1 MYFFHIRSKN
11 RANLQ
16 FFLHIC
22 KNLKKLIVFT
32 CVNRNILLIL
42 HHKIKN
48 NMKIQF
54 LGATREVTGSKHLIT
69 TDSGHTILLD
79 CGMYQGKGMET
90 DADNRDLG
98 FDPATLDCVVLS
110 HAHIDHSGLI
120 PYIVKMGFKGDIY
133 CTPATRDLCALML
146 TDTAFI
152 QEQDV
157 RTYNKKIDRQHP
169 HKEKGKTYKIEP
181 LYNQN
186 DVNRAMRHFVT
197 YSYDRRFRLF
207 DDVLLTFTNSG
218 HMLGGAICSLE
229 IYEEEE
235 GKKRWKRVTYTG
247 DIGRLHSHILP
258 PPQLFPQCDYLICE
272 STYGDRIHD
281 EQLVTEEQLLG
292 VVEDT
297 CVYRKGQLLI
307 PSFSVGR
314 TQEIVYV
321 LNQLYNDGRLPH
333 IPVYVDSP
341 MSTNATQIFRMYP
354 EELSDEV
361 QDTLRFDA
369 DPFGFNTLR
378 YITDIRESKA
388 LNHKEEPCIII
399 SASGMLEA
407 GRIKHHV
414 ANHISDPRCTILI
427 VGYCSPT
434 TLGARIQ
441 EPGLKWISIFGLDRR
456 IKAQIAKI
464 EGFSGHGDYKEMI
477 DYFTRSLTVDQ
488 VKQVFVVHGEEQAAE
503 TYKGHLEE
511 AGFKQ
516 ITVPHKGE
524 TVNL

>member
-1 MYFFHIRSKN
+1 
-11 RANLQ
+11 
-16 FFLHIC
+16 
-22 KNLKKLIVFT
+22 
-32 CVNRNILLIL
+32 
-42 HHKIKN
+42 
-48 NMKIQF
+48 MKIQF

-90 DADNRDLG
+90 DAANRDLG
-98 FDPATLDCVVLS
+98 FDPAKLDCVILS

-120 PYIVKMGFKGDIY
+120 PYIVKKGFKGDIY

-146 TDTAFI
+146 ADTAFI

-181 LYNQN
+181 LYNQQ
-186 DVNRAMRHFVT
+186 DVNRAMKLFVT
-197 YSYDRRFRLF
+197 YGYDRRFRLF

-229 IYEEEE
+229 IYEETSSQSSPRERGLLPSGE
-235 GKKRWKRVTYTG
+235 TGKKSWKRLCYTG
-247 DIGRLHSHILP
+247 DIGRKHCHILP
-258 PPQLFPQCDYLICE
+258 SPQLFPQCDYLICE
-272 STYGDRIHD
+272 STYGDRLH
-281 EQLVTEEQLLG
+281 EEEEVTEEQLLG

-321 LNQLYNDGRLPH
+321 LNRLYNDGRLPH

-354 EELSDEV
+354 DELSDEV
-361 QDTLRFDA
+361 RDTMRFDP

-378 YITDIRESKA
+378 YITDIRDSKA
-388 LNHKEEPCIII
+388 LNHKDEPCIII

-414 ANHISDPRCTILI
+414 ANHISDPRCTVLI
-427 VGYCSPT
+427 VGYCEPT

-441 EPGLKWISIFGLDRR
+441 QPGLQWISIFGLDRK
-456 IKAQIAKI
+456 IKAQITKI
-464 EGFSGHGDYKEMI
+464 EGFSGHGDYQEMI
-477 DYFTRSLTVDQ
+477 DYLSRSLDVNLVQ
-488 VKQVFVVHGEEQAAE
+488 RVFVVHGEQTAAE
-503 TYKGHLEE
+503 TYKNHLHD
-511 AGFKQ
+511 AGFRN
-516 ITVPHKGE
+516 ISVPEKGE
-524 TVNL
+524 IVEL

>member
-1 MYFFHIRSKN
+1 
-11 RANLQ
+11 
-16 FFLHIC
+16 
-22 KNLKKLIVFT
+22 
-32 CVNRNILLIL
+32 
-42 HHKIKN
+42 
-48 NMKIQF
+48 MKIQF

-79 CGMYQGKGMET
+79 CGMYQGKGLET
-90 DADNRDLG
+90 DAANRDLG
-98 FDPATLDCVVLS
+98 FDPAKLDCVVLS

-146 TDTAFI
+146 ADTAFI

-157 RTYNKKIDRQHP
+157 RTYNKKIDKQNP
-169 HKEKGKTYKIEP
+169 HKEKGKKYKIEP

-186 DVNRAMRHFVT
+186 DVNRAMKLFVT

-229 IYEEEE
+229 VYEES
-235 GKKRWKRVTYTG
+235 RWKRVTYTG
-247 DIGRLHSHILP
+247 DIGRKHCHILP

-272 STYGDRIHD
+272 STYGDRLHE
-281 EQLVTEEQLLG
+281 EQLVTEEELLG
-292 VVEDT
+292 VVDDT

-321 LNQLYNDGRLPH
+321 LNQLYNDGRLPQ

-354 EELSDEV
+354 DELSEEV
-361 QDTLRFDA
+361 QDTLRFDP

-378 YITDIRESKA
+378 YITDISESKA
-388 LNHKEEPCIII
+388 LNHKDEPSIII

-427 VGYCSPT
+427 VGYCEPT

-441 EPGLKWISIFGLDRR
+441 QPGLQWISIFGQDHK
-456 IKAQIAKI
+456 IKAQITKI
-464 EGFSGHGDYKEMI
+464 EGFSGHGDYQEMI
-477 DYFTRSLTVDQ
+477 DYLTRSLAVDQ
-488 VKQVFVVHGEEQAAE
+488 VQRVFVVHGEETAAE
-503 TYKGHLEE
+503 TYKTHLEE
-511 AGFKQ
+511 AGFKCVE
-516 ITVPHKGE
+516 VPQKGQTIE
-524 TVNL
+524 L

>member
-1 MYFFHIRSKN
+1 
-11 RANLQ
+11 
-16 FFLHIC
+16 
-22 KNLKKLIVFT
+22 
-32 CVNRNILLIL
+32 
-42 HHKIKN
+42 
-48 NMKIQF
+48 MKIQF

-90 DADNRDLG
+90 DAANRDLG
-98 FDPATLDCVVLS
+98 FDPKTLDCVVLS

-120 PYIVKMGFKGDIY
+120 PYIVKMGFRGDIY

-157 RTYNKKIDRQHP
+157 RMYNKKIDRQNP
-169 HKEKGKTYKIEP
+169 HKEKGKKYFVEP

-186 DVNRAMRHFVT
+186 DVNRAMKHFVT

-229 IYEEEE
+229 VYENDANYENN
-235 GKKRWKRVTYTG
+235 GNNGNNAKRWKRVTYTG
-247 DIGRLHSHILP
+247 DIGRPHCHILP

-272 STYGDRIHD
+272 STYGDRLHD
-281 EQLVTEEQLLG
+281 EELVTEEMLLG

-321 LNQLYNDGRLPH
+321 LNQLYNDGRLPQ

-354 EELSDEV
+354 DILSDEV
-361 QDTLRFDA
+361 RDTMQFDP

-388 LNHKEEPCIII
+388 LNHKDEPCIII

-427 VGYCSPT
+427 VGYCEPT

-441 EPGLKWISIFGLDRR
+441 QPGLQWISIFGLDRR
-456 IKAQIAKI
+456 IKAQITKI

-477 DYFTRSLTVDQ
+477 DYLTRSLQVEG
-488 VKQVFVVHGEEQAAE
+488 VKQTFVVHGDEAATE
-503 TYKGHLEE
+503 AYKGHLHD
-511 AGFKQ
+511 AGFRN
-516 ITVPHKGE
+516 ISIPEKGE
-524 TVNL
+524 IVEL

>member
-1 MYFFHIRSKN
+1 
-11 RANLQ
+11 
-16 FFLHIC
+16 
-22 KNLKKLIVFT
+22 
-32 CVNRNILLIL
+32 
-42 HHKIKN
+42 
-48 NMKIQF
+48 MKIQF
-54 LGATREVTGSKHLIT
+54 LGATREVTGSKHLVT

-98 FDPATLDCVVLS
+98 FDPTKLDCVVLS

-120 PYIVKMGFKGDIY
+120 PYIVKMGFKGDVY
-133 CTPATRDLCALML
+133 CTPATRDLCSLML

-157 RTYNKKIDRQHP
+157 RTYNKKIDKQNP
-169 HKEKGKTYKIEP
+169 HKEKGKKYKVEP
-181 LYNQN
+181 LYGQQ
-186 DVNRAMRHFVT
+186 DVNKAMRHFVT
-197 YSYDRRFRLF
+197 YGYDRRFRLF

-229 IYEEEE
+229 IYEADET
-235 GKKRWKRVTYTG
+235 GKKRWKRLTYTG
-247 DIGRLHSHILP
+247 DIGRARSHILP
-258 PPQLFPQCDYLICE
+258 SPMLFPQCDYLICE
-272 STYGDRIHD
+272 STYGDRLHED
-281 EQLVTEEQLLG
+281 QLVTEEQLLG

-354 EELSDEV
+354 DELSEEV
-361 QDTLRFDA
+361 QDTLRYDS

-388 LNHKEEPCIII
+388 LNTKEDPCIII

-441 EPGLKWISIFGLDRR
+441 EPGLQWISIFGLDRR
-456 IKAQIAKI
+456 IKAQITKI
-464 EGFSGHGDYKEMI
+464 EGFSGHGDWKEMI
-477 DYFTRSLTVDQ
+477 DYLTRSLQTDQ
-488 VKQVFVVHGEEQAAE
+488 VKRVFVVHGELQAAE
-503 TYKGHLEE
+503 TYKDHLAE
-511 AGFKQ
+511 AGFSNVE
-516 ITVPHKGE
+516 VPEKGE
-524 TVNL
+524 VIKL

>member
-1 MYFFHIRSKN
+1 MHISKKSCN
-11 RANLQ
+11 FAAQ
-16 FFLHIC
+16 
-22 KNLKKLIVFT
+22 IVT
-32 CVNRNILLIL
+32 T
-42 HHKIKN
+42 
-48 NMKIQF
+48 MKIQF

-98 FDPATLDCVVLS
+98 FDPAKIDCVVLS

-120 PYIVKMGFKGDIY
+120 PYIVKLGFKGDIY

-157 RTYNKKIDRQHP
+157 RTYNKKIDRQNP
-169 HKEKGKTYKIEP
+169 HKEKGKKYKVEP
-181 LYNQN
+181 LYNQQ
-186 DVNRAMRHFVT
+186 DVNKAMRHFVT

-229 IYEEEE
+229 IYEEDRDPN
-235 GKKRWKRVTYTG
+235 GHPSPATRRWKRLTYTG
-247 DIGRLHSHILP
+247 DIGRAQCHILP
-258 PPQLFPQCDYLICE
+258 SPHLFPQCDYLICE
-272 STYGDRIHD
+272 STYGDRLHE
-281 EQLVTEEQLLG
+281 EQVVTEEELLG

-321 LNQLYNDGRLPH
+321 LNQLYNDGRLPQ

-341 MSTNATQIFRMYP
+341 MSTNATQIFRMYSD
-354 EELSDEV
+354 ELSEEV
-361 QDTLRFDA
+361 QDTLRFDS

-378 YITDIRESKA
+378 YITDINESKA
-388 LNHKEEPCIII
+388 LNHKDEPCIII

-427 VGYCSPT
+427 IGYCSPT

-456 IKAQIAKI
+456 IKAQITKI
-464 EGFSGHGDYKEMI
+464 EGFSGHGDWKEMI
-477 DYFTRSLTVDQ
+477 DYITRSQQ
-488 VKQVFVVHGEEQAAE
+488 VSQVQKVFVVHGEEQSAQA
-503 TYKGHLEE
+503 YKSHLEE
-511 AGFKQ
+511 AGFHAVS
-516 ITVPHKGE
+516 VPEKGE
-524 TVNL
+524 IVQL

>member
-1 MYFFHIRSKN
+1 
-11 RANLQ
+11 
-16 FFLHIC
+16 
-22 KNLKKLIVFT
+22 
-32 CVNRNILLIL
+32 
-42 HHKIKN
+42 
-48 NMKIQF
+48 MKIQF

-90 DADNRDLG
+90 DAANRDLG
-98 FDPATLDCVVLS
+98 FDPAKLDCVVLS
-110 HAHIDHSGLI
+110 HAHIDHSGLL
-120 PYIVKMGFKGDIY
+120 PYIYKMGFRGDIF

-146 TDTAFI
+146 ADTAFI

-157 RTYNKKIDRQHP
+157 RTYNKKIDKQHP
-169 HKEKGKTYKIEP
+169 HKEKGKKYFIEP
-181 LYNQN
+181 LYNQH
-186 DVNRAMRHFVT
+186 DVDKVMHHFVT
-197 YSYDRRFRLF
+197 YGYDRRFRLF

-229 IYEEEE
+229 IYEEDCQQRIANSQQPA
-235 GKKRWKRVTYTG
+235 KRWKRVTYTG
-247 DIGRLHSHILP
+247 DIGRKHCHILP

-272 STYGDRIHD
+272 STYGDRLHD
-281 EQLVTEEQLLG
+281 EDLVTEEQLLG
-292 VVEDT
+292 VVDDT

-341 MSTNATQIFRMYP
+341 MSTNATHIFRMYP

-361 QDTLRFDA
+361 RDTMRFDP

-388 LNHKEEPCIII
+388 LNYKEEPCIII

-427 VGYCSPT
+427 VGYCEPT

-441 EPGLKWISIFGLDRR
+441 QPGLQWISIFGQDRR
-456 IKAQIAKI
+456 IKAQITKI
-464 EGFSGHGDYKEMI
+464 EGFSGHGDYREMI
-477 DYFTRSLTVDQ
+477 DYLTRSLMVEQ
-488 VKQVFVVHGEEQAAE
+488 VQRTFIVHGDLSAAE
-503 TYKGHLEE
+503 AYREHLTD
-511 AGFKQ
+511 AGFSN
-516 ITVPHKGE
+516 ITIPEKGE
-524 TVNL
+524 IVEL

>member
-1 MYFFHIRSKN
+1 
-11 RANLQ
+11 
-16 FFLHIC
+16 
-22 KNLKKLIVFT
+22 
-32 CVNRNILLIL
+32 
-42 HHKIKN
+42 
-48 NMKIQF
+48 MKIQF

-69 TDSGHTILLD
+69 TDSGHTILFD
-79 CGMYQGKGMET
+79 CGMYQGKGLET

-98 FDPATLDCVVLS
+98 FDPAKLDCVVLS

-120 PYIVKMGFKGDIY
+120 PYIVKKGFKGDVF

-146 TDTAFI
+146 ADTAFI

-157 RTYNKKIDRQHP
+157 RTYNKKIDRQNP
-169 HKEKGKTYKIEP
+169 HKEKGKKYKIEP
-181 LYNQN
+181 LYTQN
-186 DVNRAMRHFVT
+186 DVNNAMRHFVT
-197 YSYDRRFRLF
+197 YSYDRRFRIF

-229 IYEEEE
+229 IYEEEQ

-247 DIGRLHSHILP
+247 DIGRTKSHILP
-258 PPQLFPQCDYLICE
+258 SPMLFPQCDYLICE
-272 STYGDRIHD
+272 STYGDRLHD
-281 EQLVTEEQLLG
+281 EQLVTEEELLG

-321 LNQLYNDGRLPH
+321 LNQLYNDGRLPQ

-354 EELSDEV
+354 DELSEEV
-361 QDTLRFDA
+361 RDSMRFDP

-388 LNHKEEPCIII
+388 LNHKEDPCIII

-427 VGYCSPT
+427 VGYCAPT

-441 EPGLKWISIFGLDRR
+441 EPGLQWISIFGLDRK
-456 IKAQIAKI
+456 IKAQITKI
-464 EGFSGHGDYKEMI
+464 EGFSGHGDWKEMI
-477 DYFTRSLTVDQ
+477 DYITRSQAVEQ
-488 VKQVFVVHGEEQAAE
+488 VRQVFVVHGEEEAAT
-503 TYKGHLEE
+503 TYKTHLED
-511 AGFKQ
+511 AGFKHV
-516 ITVPHKGE
+516 TVPEKGQIIE
-524 TVNL
+524 L

>member
-1 MYFFHIRSKN
+1 
-11 RANLQ
+11 
-16 FFLHIC
+16 
-22 KNLKKLIVFT
+22 
-32 CVNRNILLIL
+32 
-42 HHKIKN
+42 
-48 NMKIQF
+48 MKIQF

-90 DADNRDLG
+90 DAANRDLG
-98 FDPATLDCVVLS
+98 FDPAKLDCVVLS

-120 PYIVKMGFKGDIY
+120 PYIVKLGFKGDIY
-133 CTPATRDLCALML
+133 CTPATRDLCSLML

-157 RTYNKKIDRQHP
+157 RMYNKKIDRQNP
-169 HKEKGKTYKIEP
+169 HKEKGKKYKIDP
-181 LYNQN
+181 LYTQQ
-186 DVNRAMRHFVT
+186 DVNRAMKHFVT
-197 YSYDRRFRLF
+197 YCYDRRFRLF

-229 IYEEEE
+229 IYEEDKSPNLQIFESSNVSQ
-235 GKKRWKRVTYTG
+235 KRWKRVTYTG
-247 DIGRLHSHILP
+247 DIGRLHCHILP

-272 STYGDRIHD
+272 STYGDRLHD
-281 EQLVTEEQLLG
+281 EQMVTEEQLLG

-354 EELSDEV
+354 DELSEEV
-361 QDTLRFDA
+361 RDTMQFDP

-378 YITDIRESKA
+378 YITDIRESKV
-388 LNHKEEPCIII
+388 LNHKDEPCIII

-427 VGYCSPT
+427 VGYCEPT

-456 IKAQIAKI
+456 IKAQITKI
-464 EGFSGHGDYKEMI
+464 EGFSGHGDYREMI
-477 DYFTRSLTVDQ
+477 DYLTRSLQ
-488 VKQVFVVHGEEQAAE
+488 VKDVRQTFIVHGDLSAAE
-503 TYKGHLEE
+503 SYKEHLHD
-511 AGFKQ
+511 AGFSNITIPEKGQEIQ
-516 ITVPHKGE
+516 I
-524 TVNL
+524 

>member
-1 MYFFHIRSKN
+1 
-11 RANLQ
+11 
-16 FFLHIC
+16 
-22 KNLKKLIVFT
+22 
-32 CVNRNILLIL
+32 
-42 HHKIKN
+42 
-48 NMKIQF
+48 MKIQF

-79 CGMYQGKGMET
+79 CGMYQGKGLET
-90 DADNRDLG
+90 DAANRDLG
-98 FDPATLDCVVLS
+98 FDPAKLDCVVLS

-146 TDTAFI
+146 ADTAFI

-157 RTYNKKIDRQHP
+157 RTYNKKIDKQNP
-169 HKEKGKTYKIEP
+169 HKEKGKKYKIEP

-186 DVNRAMRHFVT
+186 DVNRAMKLFVI

-218 HMLGGAICSLE
+218 HMLGGAVCSLE
-229 IYEEEE
+229 VYEES
-235 GKKRWKRVTYTG
+235 RWKRVTYTG
-247 DIGRLHSHILP
+247 DIGRKHCHILP

-272 STYGDRIHD
+272 STYGDRLHD
-281 EQLVTEEQLLG
+281 EQLVTEEELLG
-292 VVEDT
+292 VVDDT

-321 LNQLYNDGRLPH
+321 LNQLYNDGRLPQ

-354 EELSDEV
+354 DELSEEV
-361 QDTLRFDA
+361 QDTLRFDP

-378 YITDIRESKA
+378 YITDISESKA
-388 LNHKEEPCIII
+388 LNHKDEPCIII

-427 VGYCSPT
+427 VGYCEPT

-441 EPGLKWISIFGLDRR
+441 QPGLQWISIFGQDRK
-456 IKAQIAKI
+456 IKAQITKI
-464 EGFSGHGDYKEMI
+464 EGFSGHGDYQEMI
-477 DYFTRSLTVDQ
+477 DYLTRSLAVDQ
-488 VKQVFVVHGEEQAAE
+488 VQRVFVVHGEETAAE
-503 TYKGHLEE
+503 TYKTHLEE
-511 AGFKQ
+511 AGFKE
-516 ITVPHKGE
+516 ITVPLKGE
-524 TVNL
+524 TVTL

>member
-1 MYFFHIRSKN
+1 
-11 RANLQ
+11 
-16 FFLHIC
+16 
-22 KNLKKLIVFT
+22 
-32 CVNRNILLIL
+32 
-42 HHKIKN
+42 
-48 NMKIQF
+48 MKIQF

-79 CGMYQGKGMET
+79 CGMYQGKGLET
-90 DADNRDLG
+90 DAANRDLG
-98 FDPATLDCVVLS
+98 FDPAKLDCVVLS

-146 TDTAFI
+146 ADTAFI

-157 RTYNKKIDRQHP
+157 RTYNKKIDKQNP
-169 HKEKGKTYKIEP
+169 HKEKGKKYKIEP

-186 DVNRAMRHFVT
+186 DVNRAMKLFVT

-229 IYEEEE
+229 VYEEE
-235 GKKRWKRVTYTG
+235 GGAKRWKRLTYTG
-247 DIGRLHSHILP
+247 DIGRKHCHILP

-272 STYGDRIHD
+272 STYGDRLHD
-281 EQLVTEEQLLG
+281 EQLVTEEELLG
-292 VVEDT
+292 VVDDT

-321 LNQLYNDGRLPH
+321 LNRLYNDGRLPQ

-354 EELSDEV
+354 DELSEEV
-361 QDTLRFDA
+361 QDTLRFDP

-378 YITDIRESKA
+378 YITDISESKA
-388 LNHKEEPCIII
+388 LNHKDEPSIII

-427 VGYCSPT
+427 VGYCEPT

-441 EPGLKWISIFGLDRR
+441 QPGLQWISIFGQDHK
-456 IKAQIAKI
+456 IKAQITKI
-464 EGFSGHGDYKEMI
+464 EGFSGHGDYQEMI
-477 DYFTRSLTVDQ
+477 DYLTRSLAVDQ
-488 VKQVFVVHGEEQAAE
+488 VQRVFVVHGEETAAE
-503 TYKGHLEE
+503 TYKTHLEE
-511 AGFKQ
+511 AGFKCVE
-516 ITVPHKGE
+516 VPQKGQTIE
-524 TVNL
+524 L

>member
-1 MYFFHIRSKN
+1 
-11 RANLQ
+11 
-16 FFLHIC
+16 
-22 KNLKKLIVFT
+22 
-32 CVNRNILLIL
+32 
-42 HHKIKN
+42 
-48 NMKIQF
+48 MKIQF

-79 CGMYQGKGMET
+79 CGMYQGKGLET
-90 DADNRDLG
+90 DAANRDLG
-98 FDPATLDCVVLS
+98 FDPAKLDCVVLS

-146 TDTAFI
+146 ADTAFI

-157 RTYNKKIDRQHP
+157 RTYNKKIDKQHP
-169 HKEKGKTYKIEP
+169 HKEKGKKYKIEP

-186 DVNRAMRHFVT
+186 DVNRAMKLFVT

-229 IYEEEE
+229 VYEES
-235 GKKRWKRVTYTG
+235 RWKRVTYTG
-247 DIGRLHSHILP
+247 DIGRKHCHILP

-272 STYGDRIHD
+272 STYGDRLHD
-281 EQLVTEEQLLG
+281 EQLVTEEELLG
-292 VVEDT
+292 VVDDT

-321 LNQLYNDGRLPH
+321 LNRLYNDGRLPQ

-354 EELSDEV
+354 DELSEEV
-361 QDTLRFDA
+361 QDTLRFDP

-378 YITDIRESKA
+378 YITDISESKA
-388 LNHKEEPCIII
+388 LNHKDEPSIII

-427 VGYCSPT
+427 VGYCEPT

-441 EPGLKWISIFGLDRR
+441 QPGLQWISIFGQDRK
-456 IKAQIAKI
+456 IKAQITKI
-464 EGFSGHGDYKEMI
+464 EGFSGHGDYQEMI
-477 DYFTRSLTVDQ
+477 DYITRSLAVDQ
-488 VKQVFVVHGEEQAAE
+488 VQRVFVVHGEETAAE
-503 TYKGHLEE
+503 TYKTHLEE
-511 AGFKQ
+511 AGFKCVE
-516 ITVPHKGE
+516 VPQKGQTIE
-524 TVNL
+524 L

>member
-1 MYFFHIRSKN
+1 
-11 RANLQ
+11 
-16 FFLHIC
+16 
-22 KNLKKLIVFT
+22 
-32 CVNRNILLIL
+32 
-42 HHKIKN
+42 
-48 NMKIQF
+48 MKIQF
-54 LGATREVTGSKHLIT
+54 LGATQEVTGSKHLIT

-90 DADNRDLG
+90 DAANRDLG
-98 FDPATLDCVVLS
+98 FDPKKLDCVVLS

-120 PYIVKMGFKGDIY
+120 PYIYKMGFRGDIY
-133 CTPATRDLCALML
+133 CTPATRDLCTLML

-181 LYNQN
+181 LYNQH
-186 DVNRAMRHFVT
+186 DVDGAMRHFVT
-197 YSYDRRFRLF
+197 YGYDRRFRLF

-229 IYEEEE
+229 IYEEDVRRDDVQCTKER
-235 GKKRWKRVTYTG
+235 GKRWKRLCYTG
-247 DIGRLHSHILP
+247 DIGRKHCHILP

-272 STYGDRIHD
+272 STYGDRLHD
-281 EQLVTEEQLLG
+281 EELVTEEKLLG

-307 PSFSVGR
+307 PAFSVGR

-341 MSTNATQIFRMYP
+341 MSTNATQIFRLYP
-354 EELSDEV
+354 DELSEEV
-361 QDTLRFDA
+361 RDTLRFDA

-388 LNHKEEPCIII
+388 LNHKDEPCIII

-427 VGYCSPT
+427 VGYCEPT

-441 EPGLKWISIFGLDRR
+441 QPGLQWISIFGLDRK
-456 IKAQIAKI
+456 IKAQITKI
-464 EGFSGHGDYKEMI
+464 EGFSGHGDYQEMI
-477 DYFTRSLTVDQ
+477 EYITRSLQ
-488 VKQVFVVHGEEQAAE
+488 VEDVRRVFVVHGETQAAE
-503 TYKGHLEE
+503 TYKGHLHD
-511 AGFKQ
+511 AGFQ
-516 ITVPHKGE
+516 NISIPEKGE
-524 TVNL
+524 VVEL